1 MLNNYIPPGIHIFF
15 RYGEEYLLHFPPPPS
30 MRRGVALSEEGGGVG
45 TRILANTRN
54 LHFNCEGQERKRKSG
69 RGCLLFL
76 TLGRKATLDTN
87 ITVYRGEPCPKDVGN
102 RAAFVTKYLEQ
113 LRFLFESI
121 SIKIVMEISRISIIR
136 NNRRS
141 RKYCNWQTFDSTAPT
156 LLDNVIK

>member
-45 TRILANTRN
+45 TRILANMRN

-102 RAAFVTKYLEQ
+102 RAAFVCLDRSLQ
-113 LRFLFESI
+113 NIWNSC
-121 SIKIVMEISRISIIR
+121 VMEISRISIIR